1 MPASDV
7 SREVSLDEIS
17 ALPMEEIDQITAVV
31 PLHRYLTPKAPDGTS
46 SRILDFGAGCRF
58 EVLYG
63 PTGEPVDFRAENV
76 RFVRTGD
83 QITVMPPEA

>member
-1 MPASDV
+1 MPASDT

-17 ALPMEEIDQITAVV
+17 ALPMEEIDKITTALL

-46 SRILDFGAGCRF
+46 SRIIDFGAGCRF

-83 QITVMPPEA
+83 QIIVMPP

>member
-1 MPASDV
+1 MPASDT

-17 ALPMEEIDQITAVV
+17 ALPMEEIEKITPVV
-31 PLHRYLTPKAPDGTS
+31 PLHRYQTPKAPDGTS
-46 SRILDFGAGCRF
+46 SLIMDFGAGSRF